1 VTLLFIGNLK
11 GEGWSF
17 ATDLEYK
24 YEVLAVWMKFIYIR
38 RTNCKLKLPSQLT
51 TTSHF
56 ARSTSSSKANEKM
69 KKMQAEIDSLKD
81 NPSQVDILKKQVA
94 FFSYCK
100 CKTVGKIR

>member
-1 VTLLFIGNLK
+1 VGVFGKEHGGFARSMGLGVT
-11 GEGWSF
+11 
-17 ATDLEYK
+17 
-24 YEVLAVWMKFIYIR
+24 
-38 RTNCKLKLPSQLT
+38 PSQLT

-56 ARSTSSSKANEKM
+56 ARSTSSSKANKKM

-81 NPSQVDILKKQVA
+81 NPSQVDILKEQVA